1 MKTVFI
7 RCSAALTIA
16 ALLAGC
22 GGGGGTAP
30 APTALTSTGQF
41 RSLQFTLTTQSSFAR
56 GQQVPFTFSMKN
68 TETQPVVIDIGPAPD
83 FTITRNG
90 QVVYQDSLKFGTFG
104 GYHVYSLGPGET
116 ISDNLTWSGKDLQ
129 DQAVPPGQ
137 YTLKVWARLGG
148 VEGTTFTSEAMLEDS
163 LTAPPVTITVR

>member
-30 APTALTSTGQF
+30 APTTLTSTGQF
-41 RSLQFTLTTQSSFAR
+41 RSLQFTLATQSSFVQ

-68 TETQPVVIDIGPAPD
+68 IGVQPVVIGVGPSPD
-83 FTITRNG
+83 FTITHNG
-90 QVVYQDSLKFGTFG
+90 QLVYQDSRMFGTIS
-104 GYHVYSLGPGET
+104 GYNVRPFAPGET
-116 ISDNLTWSGKDLQ
+116 LNYDLTWSGKDLQ
-129 DQAVPPGQ
+129 DRVVPPGQ